1 MGHSK
6 SHANG
11 PSITARAHGFENSC
25 GIFILILATGA
36 ILAKAVRGFFPH

>member
-6 SHANG
+6 SSKG

-25 GIFILILATGA
+25 GIFIAILAVGA
-36 ILAKAVRGFFPH
+36 ILAKVVRGFFPH